1 MVDFSSR
8 RLSRR
13 EFGQTGL
20 AALGGLAFAACS
32 SGTAPAKTG
41 AAPAGGA
48 PAGQAQSA
56 GGAYVPDR
64 TLKVGIVVP
73 QSGVYASTGASA
85 LAGIRL
91 GLKEFEDKGWRFEL
105 VMEDSK
111 GEATTALR
119 LVQKYIERDQVNFI
133 LGPLSSGELPA
144 LRDPVDQ
151 AKVIMST
158 YQAANR
164 DITGSRCSRYIF
176 RTTPTNYMQGY
187 GLGPWIYRN
196 VGKRGYVLTA
206 DYAAGTEIAD
216 AIVEGFTKEGG
227 EVVAYAK
234 APLTTT
240 DFAPYMAP
248 ILDSRADFVT
258 GFFAGKNAIDVVKA
272 FQQFGVKDRMKI
284 AFSGYL
290 TSNDLIEAQGQAE
303 TEGIYE
309 YLNFSESLDTP
320 EYTAWAA
327 KLTQQSPEITRVP
340 VYAMHGYTA
349 TRAVLLGIEQARSLK
364 SEDIADAMEK
374 VEFAGP
380 VGPIRFDPSHQSP
393 LDFYV
398 TQVQSMR
405 HVVLD
410 KVPNQRDPEEADC
423 RRTW

>member
-13 EFGQTGL
+13 EFGQAGL
-20 AALGGLAFAACS
+20 AALGGLALAACS
-32 SGTAPAKTG
+32 TSGAPAKPGG
-41 AAPAGGA
+41 AAPAGQ
-48 PAGQAQSA
+48 GQVS
-56 GGAYVPDR
+56 GGGYVPDR
-64 TLKVGIVVP
+64 TLKVAVVGP

-85 LAGIRL
+85 MAGVRLA
-91 GLKEFEDKGWRFEL
+91 LKEWEDKGWRFEL
-105 VMEDSK
+105 VTEDSK
-111 GEATTALR
+111 ADPTTALR

-133 LGPLSSGELPA
+133 VGPLSSGVLPA

-158 YQAANR
+158 YQAATR
-164 DITGSRCSRYIF
+164 DVTGSRCSRYIF

-187 GLGPWIYRN
+187 GFGPWIAKN
-196 VGKRGYVLTA
+196 IGKRGYVLTA

-216 AIVEGFTKEGG
+216 AIAEGFTKEGG
-227 EVVAYAK
+227 EIVAYAK
-234 APLTTT
+234 APLSTT

-258 GFFAGKNAIDVVKA
+258 GFFAGKNGIDVVKA
-272 FQQFGVKDRMKI
+272 FHQFGVKDRMKV
-284 AFSGYL
+284 AYSGYL
-290 TSNDLIEAQGQAE
+290 TSNDVIDAEGQAE

-309 YLNFSESLDTP
+309 YLNFSESLETP
-320 EYTAWAA
+320 EYTSWAA

-340 VYAMHGYTA
+340 VYCVHGYTA
-349 TRAVLLGIEQARSLK
+349 TKAVLLGIEQARSLK

-374 VEFAGP
+374 VEFQGP
-380 VGPIRFDPSHQSP
+380 MGPIKFGPSHQAP
-393 LDFYV
+393 LDFYI
-398 TQVQSMR
+398 TQVQNMR
-405 HVVLD
+405 HIVLD